1 MNLKQNEAIN
11 KTIALYS
18 NVGWKNIFSRIRFW
32 DAPYIETEKL
42 VPKKGFIV
50 DLGCGEGIFTNFLG
64 LSSVDRRVLGIEI
77 DKKRIKDANR
87 GLKNVSFQ
95 WGDVTRVQFPS
106 CDTIVI
112 FHVLHHLNSY
122 SEQKNLIVKCFNQL
136 KRGGKLIIV
145 EVEPKFSFIYCVTW
159 LTDHFIVP
167 WLFEKRLYSPIFFRK
182 SSDWRRII
190 SKNNFSCT
198 IINAQKGHPFTHVI
212 LECQKK

>member
-42 VPKKGFIV
+42 VPKRGFIV

-87 GLKNVSFQ
+87 GVANVSFQ
-95 WGDVTRVQFPS
+95 WGDVTRVKFPF
-106 CDTIVI
+106 CDIIVI

-122 SEQKNLIVKCFNQL
+122 SEQKNLIAKCFNQL
-136 KRGGKLIIV
+136 KGGGKLIIV
-145 EVEPKFSFIYCVTW
+145 EVEPGITFKYFVTW

-167 WLFEKRLYSPIFFRK
+167 ILFERRFYAPIYFRK
-182 SSDWRRII
+182 SSEWRKLIERSGFNCRIV
-190 SKNNFSCT
+190 
-198 IINAQKGHPFTHVI
+198 NAQRGHPFTHII